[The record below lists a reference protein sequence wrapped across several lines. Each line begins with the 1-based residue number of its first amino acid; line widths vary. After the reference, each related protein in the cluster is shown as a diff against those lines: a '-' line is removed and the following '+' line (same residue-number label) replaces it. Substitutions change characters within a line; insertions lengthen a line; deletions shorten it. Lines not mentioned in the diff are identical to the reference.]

1 MPASLPD
8 SRVTVTLDVAGVAVD
23 NTTITALPDG
33 SYSLVGW
40 VPAADSEVA
49 TNALTLVR
57 ASDDTGNTADA
68 VTRSIRRTPGVISNV
83 TTISTSDL
91 ADPNGGIELLTS
103 GFKPGESVTVTGVYN
118 GVSDY
123 QSELVADD
131 AGSVYLRVYLESGAP
146 EAGKI
151 VFTLAGAAH
160 TETTTIAI
168 TGETISVGDGNAN
181 FGGGAVTPA
190 AAPKLP
196 VVSG

>member
-1 MPASLPD
+1 
-8 SRVTVTLDVAGVAVD
+8 
-23 NTTITALPDG
+23 
-33 SYSLVGW
+33 
-40 VPAADSEVA
+40 
-49 TNALTLVR
+49 
-57 ASDDTGNTADA
+57 
-68 VTRSIRRTPGVISNV
+68 VISNV

>member
-1 MPASLPD
+1 
-8 SRVTVTLDVAGVAVD
+8 
-23 NTTITALPDG
+23 
-33 SYSLVGW
+33 
-40 VPAADSEVA
+40 
-49 TNALTLVR
+49 
-57 ASDDTGNTADA
+57 
-68 VTRSIRRTPGVISNV
+68 
-83 TTISTSDL
+83 
-91 ADPNGGIELLTS
+91 
-103 GFKPGESVTVTGVYN
+103 
-118 GVSDY
+118 VSDY

-131 AGSVYLRVYLESGAP
+131 AGSVYLRVYLESGVP

-181 FGGGAVTPA
+181 SGGGAVTPA